1 MVLPS
6 LMRSVDSP
14 QSNIT
19 VKAYEIY
26 QEIDSAL
33 VVEMCQWLRANEKE
47 LYHTALA
54 SLAANRKLRPIFVQ
68 KKKPEEQ
75 AAWLHKTLKLR
86 TSDTVG
92 EHLFQVWFMK
102 GQQDILKAFCDGMD
116 IEHDGEGQVEG
127 DLPETL
133 DADKLKSTIDTLLEK
148 NNATLVT
155 VYLLV
160 FNLQT
165 QSGWKSLTEALT
177 NDERLKLA

>member
-1 MVLPS
+1 
-6 LMRSVDSP
+6 
-14 QSNIT
+14 

-26 QEIDSAL
+26 QEIDPTL

-47 LYHTALA
+47 LYNTALA

-68 KKKPEEQ
+68 KKKPDDQ

-92 EHLFQVWFMK
+92 EHLFQVWFMR
-102 GQQDILKAFCDGMD
+102 GRQELLKAFCDGMN

-133 DADKLKSTIDTLLEK
+133 DADKLKTTIDSLLDGNDSK
-148 NNATLVT
+148 LVT
-155 VYLLV
+155 LYLQV

-165 QSGWKSLTEALT
+165 QTGWESLTEALAS
-177 NDERLKLA
+177 DERLKLA